1 MFDAADL
8 LTGILVLPPAC
19 LFTLLLH
26 GRLLSG
32 REKTPRALFH
42 CLPPRYARV
51 RHAEQTSE
59 VTSLSV
65 FRKSQFG
72 NILHLAVLQSAGS
85 GCSVDVRTSIIMDY
99 SQPFSLLNERLRPPL
114 SPTEQLYSS
123 LSRVQSKATKRGSLL
138 ALRRSTSMSE
148 PEDDGEEERTNAE
161 PRPLALLSLKEVRE
175 EMTVGSTQSM
185 ESGEAKEDGTDEQNS
200 DEPDR
205 PESPSN
211 EGVSP
216 FQRSCMTLPDL
227 INSGRPLGRR
237 RTLGHVNETLKEVR
251 REVELSRRRSIK
263 LKAQV
268 DKLQESREGPGWSRD
283 RDRVTEEVLSILSLL
298 QLMTGPQARPAQPP
312 HGGNRLDDAL
322 AQLQDVARKLAMKG
336 TQDVKS
342 KGGSGSE
349 DSALLQQALRDRDEA
364 IEKKKAMEAELL
376 RSKTEM
382 MLLNN
387 QLLEAAQ
394 KRLELSLELEAWKE
408 DVQLMLNQ
416 QLLLQHQ
423 VEQSQKKTSRVG
435 ILRRNKVPVQRPTN
449 FPVVATRASP
459 PSPAS
464 PTTSTTQNFFN
475 RSPMTTAPA
484 PVTPLSPSA
493 AAPSWRDKWK
503 RSNGGRRGEQGYMVE
518 HRENDGFHVV
528 SLD

>member
-1 MFDAADL
+1 
-8 LTGILVLPPAC
+8 
-19 LFTLLLH
+19 
-26 GRLLSG
+26 
-32 REKTPRALFH
+32 
-42 CLPPRYARV
+42 
-51 RHAEQTSE
+51 
-59 VTSLSV
+59 
-65 FRKSQFG
+65 
-72 NILHLAVLQSAGS
+72 
-85 GCSVDVRTSIIMDY
+85 MDY

-123 LSRVQSKATKRGSLL
+123 LSRVQSKASKRGSLL

-148 PEDDGEEERTNAE
+148 PEDDGEEERISIE
-161 PRPLALLSLKEVRE
+161 PRLMTMLSLSEVRE
-175 EMTVGSTQSM
+175 DATVGSAQS
-185 ESGEAKEDGTDEQNS
+185 EEAKEGEPCEQTS
-200 DEPDR
+200 DEPAR
-205 PESPSN
+205 SESPS
-211 EGVSP
+211 EVGGSP

-237 RTLGHVNETLKEVR
+237 RTLGHVSDTLKEVR

-298 QLMTGPQARPAQPP
+298 QLMTDPNASPAQPP
-312 HGGNRLDDAL
+312 HGGNRLDAAL
-322 AQLQDVARKLAMKG
+322 AQLQDVARKLAMTG
-336 TQDVKS
+336 TQKDVRS

-408 DVQLMLNQ
+408 DVQLMLQQ

-423 VEQSQKKTSRVG
+423 VEQNQKKTSRVG
-435 ILRRNKVPVQRPTN
+435 ILRRNKPPIQRPTN
-449 FPVVATRASP
+449 FPVVATHASP

-464 PTTSTTQNFFN
+464 PTQSPTQNFF
-475 RSPMTTAPA
+475 RSPVTKAPA
-484 PVTPLSPSA
+484 PMTPLSPSA
-493 AAPSWRDKWK
+493 APPSWRDKWK
-503 RSNGGRRGEQGYMVE
+503 RSNGGRRGEQDAAGHMAE
-518 HRENDGFHVV
+518 HRDNDGFHVV